1 MRSENIFNFNDI
13 KNQSATHI
21 RQFIE
26 ANVPSI
32 NYTNEAGLT
41 MLHLTAEYDENVEV
55 AKVLISMGAN
65 VNAKEQSGLSPL
77 HIAVTYGNIKVAEIL
92 ISNGANVNAKED
104 NGMTPLHIAA
114 VAKNTAAGRNV
125 EIAKILIHHGANVNA
140 KSNVNSNGES
150 YTPLDLANQMGD
162 TAMAQ
167 YLNSNPQRGFMSQ
180 EKLFAEFPDVSTEE
194 WESTIQADL
203 KGADYEKKLVWKT
216 LEGIAV
222 KPYYRK
228 SDTDGISWLLNNLP
242 GEFPFVRGTK
252 KTDNDWEIREDIY
265 EQDIAAANS
274 AAKHALER
282 GAEALSFKSRICGKC
297 GVIRGQNVQSQDDF
311 NALLNGIDLSKIP
324 VYFNFGTRALQA
336 LEMLSKC
343 SKSAKGGIIYDPL
356 AELAQRGKIS
366 VAKDAILKEAAKAA
380 AFAVKNLPA
389 VNAITV
395 QSHPYHNA
403 GANIIQELSI
413 ALSAGLEY
421 MNALTDEGLT
431 AEQAASQITFSFS
444 VGSRYF
450 LEIAKIRAFRVLWAN
465 ILKKYGVT
473 GTAKIHASTSMWNS
487 TVFDPNV
494 NMLRVTTEAMSA
506 AIAGADSITVIPYDA
521 AFKTPDEF
529 SCRIARN
536 VQLLLKN
543 ESRFNKII
551 DPAAGSYYVE
561 SLTDQIASKSLEAF
575 KKIES
580 QGGLLAALLSG
591 SVQKELA
598 ETQKQK
604 EKLIMQRRE
613 VFIGTN
619 QYPNLLEKMSDK
631 IKKTDDS
638 SKTEGGEGTTVEKL
652 SIRRG
657 AEVFE
662 KLRLQTE
669 EYAKKTGSAPKVFL
683 WTAGDLAM
691 RLARATFIK
700 NFFGCAGYTVIDTN
714 GIPSAQEGIELVK
727 KNTPQIVVLCSKDD
741 EYLELAKEI
750 FPALEKEF
758 PNIIRIVAGN
768 PKEAEELKA
777 AGAQDFIHIL
787 TNAIESLSSYQKK
800 LGVA

>member
-1 MRSENIFNFNDI
+1 
-13 KNQSATHI
+13 
-21 RQFIE
+21 
-26 ANVPSI
+26 
-32 NYTNEAGLT
+32 
-41 MLHLTAEYDENVEV
+41 
-55 AKVLISMGAN
+55 
-65 VNAKEQSGLSPL
+65 
-77 HIAVTYGNIKVAEIL
+77 
-92 ISNGANVNAKED
+92 
-104 NGMTPLHIAA
+104 
-114 VAKNTAAGRNV
+114 
-125 EIAKILIHHGANVNA
+125 
-140 KSNVNSNGES
+140 
-150 YTPLDLANQMGD
+150 
-162 TAMAQ
+162 
-167 YLNSNPQRGFMSQ
+167 MSQ

-203 KGADYEKKLVWKT
+203 KGADYEKKLIWKT
-216 LEGIAV
+216 LEGISV

-228 SDTDGISWLLNNLP
+228 ADTDGISWLLNNLP
-242 GEFPFVRGTK
+242 GEFPFARGTK
-252 KTDNDWEIREDIY
+252 KTDNNWEIREDIY
-265 EQDIAAANS
+265 EQDVAAANA
-274 AAKHALER
+274 AAKHALDR
-282 GAEALSFKSRICGKC
+282 GADALSFKSRVCIKC
-297 GVIRGQNVQSQDDF
+297 GVLRGQNVQSQDDF

-324 VYFNFGTRALQA
+324 VYFNFDIRALQA

-356 AELAQRGKIS
+356 SELAQRGKIGI
-366 VAKDAILKEAAKAA
+366 AKDSILKEAAKAA
-380 AFAVKNLPA
+380 AFAVKNIPG

-395 QSHPYHNA
+395 QTHHYHLA

-431 AEQAASQITFSFS
+431 AEQAASQIAFSIS

-450 LEIAKIRAFRVLWAN
+450 LEIAKIRALRVLWAN

-619 QYPNLLEKMSDK
+619 QYPNLIEKMSDK
-631 IKKTDDS
+631 IKKNDGSPIKNQDLA
-638 SKTEGGEGTTVEKL
+638 KTGGEETTVEKL
-652 SIRRG
+652 NIRRG

-662 KLRLQTE
+662 TLRLQTE

-714 GIPSAQEGIELVK
+714 GIPDAAAGIELVK
-727 KNTPQIVVLCSKDD
+727 KNAPQIVALCSKDD
-741 EYLELAKEI
+741 EYLGLAKEI

-758 PNIIRIVAGN
+758 PKIIRIVAGN